1 MVRNCNR
8 WHESLAPGLVF
19 DILTHHSSTRGATK
33 QLLDRNHIDALQFSA
48 SLGLEMNALYQSKKL
63 WSHLG
68 VAVQSWERQLM
79 KIWQKSLRS
88 WRIMRTW
95 IVAFFS
101 SKNPEDVDCLF
112 GRIPEQV
119 QDVTELDLSHNKIKD
134 AGVQATFLM
143 TWCYVFL
150 VNTILSH
157 PYRKGLHLVY
167 KWLYLKF
174 GCDQALV
181 AALAAGA
188 APKLRELKLYRTLW
202 GGEHSWCLWDL
213 KNSETR
219 ERVIQWCGCMT
230 HSQHSKLFVVS
241 MTVTPSH
248 LSCAVMNSGS
258 WQRRCSRRA
267 FQFSEK
273 TWRLGWFH

>member
-1 MVRNCNR
+1 
-8 WHESLAPGLVF
+8 
-19 DILTHHSSTRGATK
+19 
-33 QLLDRNHIDALQFSA
+33 
-48 SLGLEMNALYQSKKL
+48 MNALCQSKKL

-68 VAVQSWERQLM
+68 VAVQSLLKGNWWRSDRSHWE
-79 KIWQKSLRS
+79 S

-101 SKNPEDVDCLF
+101 SKKIQITREDVDCLF
-112 GRIPEQV
+112 GLTWTSSGCNRTGPVPQQNQRCWGAGNILDDF
-119 QDVTELDLSHNKIKD
+119 DVMC
-134 AGVQATFLM
+134 F
-143 TWCYVFL
+143 WW
-150 VNTILSH
+150 NTILSH

-219 ERVIQWCGCMT
+219 EKSDSVMWMYDTLPTLQTICCVNDCN
-230 HSQHSKLFVVS
+230 SF
-241 MTVTPSH
+241 TPFLRSNEFGQ
-248 LSCAVMNSGS
+248 LAETMLTQGLPVFRKDLKARAGS
-258 WQRRCSRRA
+258 N
-267 FQFSEK
+267 
-273 TWRLGWFH
+273 